1 MNSSRYPVL
10 PNTSTPRDPEAANAR
25 VVRKRVGGG
34 YKYII
39 EKIDDKEKVKDEK
52 EKEKEK
58 TDEEF
63 TGEVSYFL
71 LVCKMHFFMM
81 DVVVLTWDYLHI
93 VGRILHI
100 SMTWT

>member
-1 MNSSRYPVL
+1 MANMNSSKYPVL
-10 PNTSTPRDPEAANAR
+10 PNTSTPRDPDAVNAR

-39 EKIDDKEKVKDEK
+39 EKIDDKDAKEKEKADK

-63 TGEVSYFL
+63 TGEVIYVHRL
-71 LVCKMHFFMM
+71 
-81 DVVVLTWDYLHI
+81 W
-93 VGRILHI
+93 
-100 SMTWT
+100 